1 METHV
6 DPAVSRQKF
15 ERELAEYRKLEDDH
29 LKRGWWL
36 LKAEFPEVFVVFAT
50 PKLNPPCVMFGA
62 VLDFTDYDFQP
73 PSVKLVQPFTRAPY
87 KFSELPNRLI
97 RTVLTPNPPGVGP
110 EGSVSASQ
118 QALMVA
124 HRPDDIPFFCIP
136 GVREYHSHPGHS
148 GDLWELRR
156 GTAEGTLY
164 FLLSQIHKYGVEPI
178 AGYSLNL
185 SVAINGFK
193 QNQPPE

>member
-15 ERELAEYRKLEDDH
+15 HRELAEYRKLEDDH

-73 PSVKLVQPFTRAPY
+73 PSVRLVHPFTQVPY
-87 KFSELPNRLI
+87 KQNELPNHLL
-97 RTVLTPNPPGVGP
+97 RTVLTPNPPVVG
-110 EGSVSASQ
+110 EAQTFSASN

-124 HRPDDIPFFCIP
+124 
-136 GVREYHSHPGHS
+136 
-148 GDLWELRR
+148 
-156 GTAEGTLY
+156 
-164 FLLSQIHKYGVEPI
+164 
-178 AGYSLNL
+178 
-185 SVAINGFK
+185 
-193 QNQPPE
+193 